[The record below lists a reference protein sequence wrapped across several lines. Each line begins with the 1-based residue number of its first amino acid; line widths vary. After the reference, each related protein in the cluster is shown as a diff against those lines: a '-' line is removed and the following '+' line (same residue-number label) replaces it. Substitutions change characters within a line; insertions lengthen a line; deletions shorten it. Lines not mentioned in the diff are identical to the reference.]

1 MYLSVRFN
9 LFGREGV
16 DGQPM
21 RTNEDIRRWLL
32 TRAGLAVVPFQAFD
46 LAGDSGWFRMSVGA
60 VSVPALEA
68 ALERLRLVIR

>member
-1 MYLSVRFN
+1 
-9 LFGREGV
+9 
-16 DGQPM
+16 
-21 RTNEDIRRWLL
+21 
-32 TRAGLAVVPFQAFD
+32 VVPFQAFD